1 MEFCIHFRIYLHGVH
16 KDVCTLYLC
25 VICVVMRQQKKSP
38 MDAGDDGA
46 KFFLLMSYLAATQ
59 VYIQQPKLLV
69 SSYHYRHLC
78 VHSG

>member
-1 MEFCIHFRIYLHGVH
+1 
-16 KDVCTLYLC
+16 
-25 VICVVMRQQKKSP
+25 